1 MSREEGARGLDHPR
15 RSRRLV
21 ALTWQFTENPS
32 RLISLSRLGEEL
44 GVAKSSL
51 SEDAAIIDATLRSL
65 GVGRLETV
73 SGATGGLRFR
83 PELAPALEEAW
94 LHELAR
100 LLADPERI
108 LPGGYLY
115 MSDIIFDPAWAD
127 RIGWILAHRFR
138 EAGADRVVTIETKG
152 IPLGLMTAR
161 ALHLPLVV
169 IRHGSR
175 VSEGSSVSVNYLSG
189 SGPRIQTM
197 SLARRALVGARRA
210 LVVDDFLR
218 GGGTVL
224 GIRQLLHEF
233 DCEVAGVGVLAA
245 TRLPEVKRV
254 DEYTALVE
262 VGQVDEGAGRVEVR
276 PLAPGG
282 PGGEGER
289 RHGEA

>member
-1 MSREEGARGLDHPR
+1 MKAEEEGRGLAHPR

-21 ALTWQFTENPS
+21 ALTWSFLERPS
-32 RLISLSRLGEEL
+32 QLVSLSRLGEEL

-73 SGATGGLRFR
+73 SGAAGGLRLR

-94 LHELAR
+94 LDELAR
-100 LLADPERI
+100 RLSDPERI

-115 MSDIIFDPAWAD
+115 MSDIIFDPAWSG
-127 RIGWILAHRFR
+127 RIGWIFASRFR
-138 EAGADRVVTIETKG
+138 DAGADRVVTIETKG

-161 ALHLPLVV
+161 ALDLPLVV

-197 SLARRALVGARRA
+197 SLARRALGGARRA

-218 GGGTVL
+218 GGGTAL
-224 GIRQLLHEF
+224 GIRQLLREF
-233 DCEVAGVGVLAA
+233 DCEVAGLGVLAA
-245 TRLPEVKRV
+245 TRTPEVKRV
-254 DEYTALVE
+254 EGYAALVE
-262 VGQVDEGAGRVEVR
+262 VGLVDEGAGRVEVR
-276 PLAPGG
+276 PLPSGREG
-282 PGGEGER
+282 GER
-289 RHGEA
+289 RRGEA